1 MDYSARY
8 FTFMTKPNATSTMQ
22 EDVAELEPEALAA
35 TVFPEST
42 SRLGQNHG
50 A

>member
-1 MDYSARY
+1 MDYSAHY
-8 FTFMTKPNATSTMQ
+8 FTSYDEPNATSTRQ
-22 EDVAELEPEALAA
+22 EDVPELEPEAVAA